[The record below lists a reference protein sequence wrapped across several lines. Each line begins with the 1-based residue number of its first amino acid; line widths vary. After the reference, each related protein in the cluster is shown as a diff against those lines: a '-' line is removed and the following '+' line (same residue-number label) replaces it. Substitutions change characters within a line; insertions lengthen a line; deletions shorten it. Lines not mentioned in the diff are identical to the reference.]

1 MIDILYEDNHIIV
14 VKKPFNVP
22 SQKDSSN
29 DECMVDIIKNYIKE
43 KYEKSGNVYVGLIHR
58 LDRPTGGIMVF
69 AKTSKAAERLTKDFK
84 EHKITKK
91 YLAVLSGVPRDKI
104 GHLENY
110 LKKDEKTNTVRLATL
125 SEEGSKVASLDYR
138 VLEYNERYSLV
149 EIDLH
154 TGRSHQIRV
163 QMSAN
168 KTPVFADF
176 KYGKGAN
183 SKDINLGLFAY
194 KLQFVHPT
202 TKKLMTFVCYPP
214 LDEAPWKYFN
224 IEKHLI

>member
-125 SEEGSKVASLDYR
+125 SEEGSKLASLDYR
-138 VLEYNERYSLV
+138 VLEYNEKYSLV

>member
-14 VKKPFNVP
+14 VKKPFNIP

-29 DECMVDIIKNYIKE
+29 DESMVDIVKNYIKE
-43 KYEKSGNVYVGLIHR
+43 KYNKPGNVYVGLVHR

-69 AKTSKAAERLTKDFK
+69 AKTSKAAERLTADFK
-84 EHKITKK
+84 NHNIVKK

-110 LKKDEKTNTVRLATL
+110 LKKDEKTNTVHLATL
-125 SEEGSKVASLDYR
+125 SEDGSKLAVLDYR
-138 VLEYNERYSLV
+138 VLEHNEKYSLV
-149 EIDLH
+149 EIDLQ

-168 KTPVFADF
+168 KTPVFADS
-176 KYGKGAN
+176 KYGKGVN
-183 SKDINLGLFAY
+183 SKDINLALFAY
-194 KLQFVHPT
+194 KLQFTHPT

-214 LDEAPWKYFN
+214 VDDIPWKFFN
-224 IEKHLI
+224 VEKHLI